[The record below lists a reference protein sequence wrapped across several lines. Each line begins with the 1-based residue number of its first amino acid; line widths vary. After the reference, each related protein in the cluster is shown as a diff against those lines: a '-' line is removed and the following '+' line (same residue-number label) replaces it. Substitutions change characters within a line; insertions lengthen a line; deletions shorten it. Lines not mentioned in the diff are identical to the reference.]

1 MIYSD
6 IALDA
11 IMIAIIADL
20 FILRTQMVTRGL
32 FWLSYGLI
40 LPFQLLTNWWL
51 TSKNIVMYS
60 SNQII
65 GRRLAG
71 APIEDLLFGFSMI
84 VLSLALWEF
93 FSKRVQTQQVKKIKF
108 E

>member
-1 MIYSD
+1 MTYSD
-6 IALDA
+6 VALNAVLFAVLFDA
-11 IMIAIIADL
+11 L
-20 FILRTQMVTRGL
+20 ILRTQMMTRGI
-32 FWLSYGLI
+32 FWLTYGLI

-51 TSKNIVMYS
+51 TSKSIVMYS
-60 SNQII
+60 STQIM

-84 VLSLALWEF
+84 LFTLACWEF
-93 FSKRVQTQQVKKIKF
+93 ISQKINSRTPAPR

>member
-11 IMIAIIADL
+11 VVFAILVDL
-20 FILRTQMVTRGL
+20 FLLRTVMITKGI
-32 FWLSYGLI
+32 FWLTYGLI
-40 LPFQLLTNWWL
+40 FPFQLVTNWWL
-51 TSKNIVMYS
+51 TSRNIVQYS
-60 SNQII
+60 PAQII

-84 VLSLALWEF
+84 LLTLAVWD
-93 FSKRVQTQQVKKIKF
+93 FSVKKIAGRKK
-108 E
+108 

>member
-11 IMIAIIADL
+11 VLVAVLFDL
-20 FILRTQMVTRGL
+20 FILKRQMITRGI
-32 FWLSYGLI
+32 FWLTYALI

-51 TSKNIVMYS
+51 TSKDIVMYS

-93 FSKRVQTQQVKKIKF
+93 FSAHIQSQHAK
-108 E
+108 

>member
-11 IMIAIIADL
+11 VMVAVLLDL
-20 FILRTQMVTRGL
+20 FIVRSKMMTRGI
-32 FWLSYGLI
+32 FWLTYALI

-51 TSKNIVMYS
+51 TANKIVMYS
-60 SNQII
+60 DDEII

-71 APIEDLLFGFSMI
+71 APVEDLLFGFSLI
-84 VLSLALWEF
+84 LLTLSLWEF
-93 FSKRVQTQQVKKIKF
+93 FNQKKFIKQI
-108 E
+108 

>member
-11 IMIAIIADL
+11 VMVAVLLDL
-20 FILRTQMVTRGL
+20 FIVRSKMMTRGI
-32 FWLSYGLI
+32 FWLTYTLI

-51 TSKNIVMYS
+51 TANKIVMYS
-60 SNQII
+60 DAEII

-71 APIEDLLFGFSMI
+71 APVEDLLFGFSLI
-84 VLSLALWEF
+84 LLTLSLWEF
-93 FSKRVQTQQVKKIKF
+93 FNQKKFIKQI
-108 E
+108 

>member
-11 IMIAIIADL
+11 VLVAVLLDL
-20 FILRTQMVTRGL
+20 FILRSKMMSRGI
-32 FWLSYGLI
+32 FWLTYGLI

-51 TSKNIVMYS
+51 TSNKIVMYS
-60 SNQII
+60 NAEII

-71 APIEDLLFGFSMI
+71 APIEDLLFGFSLI
-84 VLSLALWEF
+84 LLTLSAWESIPRLVRRAF
-93 FSKRVQTQQVKKIKF
+93 P
-108 E
+108 

>member
-11 IMIAIIADL
+11 VMVAVLLDL
-20 FILRTQMVTRGL
+20 FIVRSKMMTRGI
-32 FWLSYGLI
+32 FWLTYALI

-51 TSKNIVMYS
+51 TANKIVMYS
-60 SNQII
+60 DAEII

-71 APIEDLLFGFSMI
+71 APVEDLLFGFSLI
-84 VLSLALWEF
+84 LLTLSLWEF
-93 FSKRVQTQQVKKIKF
+93 FNQKKSSKQI
-108 E
+108 